1 MIDLLVRVGEVAFA
15 LTMIFGL
22 VGMASRFKPVRWLWH
37 QLVLDPISEHR
48 RKEIA
53 EVVAPIVTTALTP
66 VLEEIRQINEAV
78 NNTGPDEPK
87 IKDRVKR
94 VEATLLAQDR
104 VLRAQDGVLAQLRYG
119 QQAAAWDRGLA
130 EDGTE
135 EMQ

>member
-66 VLEEIRQINEAV
+66 VLEEIRQINDAV
-78 NNTGPDEPK
+78 NNSKPGTPK
-87 IKDRVKR
+87 IKDRVENI
-94 VEATLLAQDR
+94 EAKLEAQDE
-104 VLRAQDGVLAQLRYG
+104 VLSAQDEVLAQLRVG
-119 QQAAAWDRGLA
+119 QHAAAWDRGVDDVTG
-130 EDGTE
+130 ES
-135 EMQ
+135 